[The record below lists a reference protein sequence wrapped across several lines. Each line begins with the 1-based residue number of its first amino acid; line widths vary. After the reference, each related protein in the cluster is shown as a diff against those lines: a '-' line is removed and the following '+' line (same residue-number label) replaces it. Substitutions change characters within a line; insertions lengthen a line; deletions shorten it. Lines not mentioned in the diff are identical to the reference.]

1 MKLAIADTP
10 KNLSSSQCDRHV
22 KSAITQGN
30 LPEVNRNRV
39 SPLMLADLRVGIVV
53 SNSDGTITL
62 ANAAA
67 KRLAQ
72 MNPEGKSLSVAPRIW
87 GELFDPSGRRVPV
100 HRWPC
105 MRALQGKTTVD
116 LECRLVRSDRSGSSI
131 LFGSCPIRK
140 AGSQM
145 CGSLSSLTDV
155 TDVKQKEVSLREGA
169 IVRERARFATD
180 IHDTLLQGL
189 SAVVLQFE
197 ALEPELPQE
206 LALKLARIKQIARE
220 TLAETRRSIWV
231 LSHEPADEQDP
242 AATLGFIAEKLFSG
256 MPISLQFRLQECP
269 GLDSR
274 LRFAL
279 TRIGKE
285 ALTNVLKHSRAT
297 VVRIELTYARK
308 EVRLSV
314 IDNGCGFA
322 ASTAQAQD
330 GFGLFGLK
338 ARAQLLGGDAL
349 VHSRAGSGTS
359 VVVTLPVRRECGV
372 DRSIQ

>member
-22 KSAITQGN
+22 KSGITQGN
-30 LPEVNRNRV
+30 LPEVNRNTV

-155 TDVKQKEVSLREGA
+155 TDVKQKEVSLREDA

-206 LALKLARIKQIARE
+206 LALKLVRIKQIARE

-242 AATLGFIAEKLFSG
+242 AATLGFIAEKLFSADLITVPVARVSWTG
-256 MPISLQFRLQECP
+256 FSPA
-269 GLDSR
+269 
-274 LRFAL
+274 LRSHADWQGSADE
-279 TRIGKE
+279 RAE
-285 ALTNVLKHSRAT
+285 ALASHSRSHRVDLRTERSAT
-297 VVRIELTYARK
+297 LRNRQWLRIRCINRTGSRWIRSFRIESACT
-308 EVRLSV
+308 
-314 IDNGCGFA
+314 
-322 ASTAQAQD
+322 TAW
-330 GFGLFGLK
+330 
-338 ARAQLLGGDAL
+338 R
-349 VHSRAGSGTS
+349 
-359 VVVTLPVRRECGV
+359 
-372 DRSIQ
+372 